1 MPVWSRLIRFE
12 STDGRLLRGEP
23 ILPSPD
29 FDVGSTIEA
38 TKLQAK
44 VIEGQDIYDTTGK
57 TKVTDEIVTVK
68 KLLGPLAQEDV
79 PIVRCIGLN
88 FLKHSTYIWVSKI
101 FQNLRGI
108 SFSYAPTYPL
118 LWYFL
123 LMWCANYRR
132 KVTQEFDS
140 YILWLHS
147 NMIKF

>member
-23 ILPSPD
+23 ILPSLD

-88 FLKHSTYIWVSKI
+88 FLKHSMYI
-101 FQNLRGI
+101 
-108 SFSYAPTYPL
+108 
-118 LWYFL
+118 
-123 LMWCANYRR
+123 
-132 KVTQEFDS
+132 
-140 YILWLHS
+140 
-147 NMIKF
+147 

>member
-57 TKVTDEIVTVK
+57 TKVTDEIVIVK

-88 FLKHSTYIWVSKI
+88 FLKHSTYIKFRKPCKI
-101 FQNLRGI
+101 
-108 SFSYAPTYPL
+108 S
-118 LWYFL
+118 
-123 LMWCANYRR
+123 
-132 KVTQEFDS
+132 VEFPFRM
-140 YILWLHS
+140 L
-147 NMIKF
+147 